1 LFDFYQSKNQSAEI
15 KKSRQAVPD
24 PVEMDLAV
32 DDDHWL
38 FLFRNVAK
46 CSRKARPNATL
57 K

>member
-1 LFDFYQSKNQSAEI
+1 MMGRRRAIF
-15 KKSRQAVPD
+15 P
-24 PVEMDLAV
+24 EMDLAV